1 MLNNLTNFFNLIK
14 SKRIKTELESED
26 LIAIGTRQ
34 SKSKGDYKPTAI
46 KFEDLQAQLGTLPVS
61 FAELQTSITNS
72 KLIPGK
78 KYLIT
83 DYQTIYDQP
92 DYDNAGLP
100 KTVVSTLTGIVE
112 PLMVTAV
119 NNSEISS
126 QVYSKLFP
134 NDILEYDITFTST
147 EIMNAPAKGRIT
159 SRTDDNKNTTNYDN
173 RAVSFKRYET
183 ISGSGVYDS
192 YKDTGFNSNANIP
205 TFQPNSWNNNLE
217 NFYTTDS
224 LGIQDFILPNNV
236 FGEYTYDNKFG
247 NYFIN
252 NTFGAFTYDNEI
264 NEECYNNVIG
274 EQFFKNIIGNG
285 FSNNVISTEFK
296 NNHVLNGFR
305 ANVIGAQFQ
314 QNSILSGFR
323 ENITAA
329 GFAFNQ
335 IGYDFRNPGITIGSG
350 FINNRIANNFG
361 PNTAIGTN
369 FSSNVI
375 FDNFQNNTIDDD
387 FTNNN
392 IKVKCDNV
400 LPASWVA
407 QPKVYTTSYCEVING
422 FDAGGVAQTQSYL
435 GWFDT
440 SLGQFQYTGL

>member
-1 MLNNLTNFFNLIK
+1 MGITTRDFGPNAKGSKLSIEEMDENFNYLYDLASEGGGLGALPLSF
-14 SKRIKTELESED
+14 TELTD
-26 LIAIGTRQ
+26 LISTSSFVIG
-34 SKSKGDYKPTAI
+34 KY
-46 KFEDLQAQLGTLPVS
+46 
-61 FAELQTSITNS
+61 
-72 KLIPGK
+72 
-78 KYLIT
+78 YLIT

-100 KTVVSTLTGIVE
+100 KTVVSTLTGITE
-112 PLMVTAV
+112 PLIVTAV
-119 NNSEISS
+119 SNNEISS
-126 QVYSKLFP
+126 QVYSSLFP

-159 SRTDDNKNTTNYDN
+159 SRTDDNKNITNYDN

-183 ISGSGVYDS
+183 ISGSGIYDS
-192 YKDTGFNSNANIP
+192 YKDTGFNSNANIK

-224 LGIQDFILPNNV
+224 SAIQDFILPNNV

-252 NTFGAFTYDNEI
+252 NTFGDFTYDNEI

-296 NNHVLNGFR
+296 NNHILNGFR
-305 ANVIGAQFQ
+305 NNVIGAQFQ

-323 ENITAA
+323 ENITAG
-329 GFAFNQ
+329 GFTFNQ

-350 FINNRIANNFG
+350 FISNRIANNFG
-361 PNTAIGTN
+361 PNTAISTN

-400 LPASWVA
+400 LPASWA
-407 QPKVYTTSYCEVING
+407 SQPKVYTASYCEIING
-422 FDAGGVAQTQSYL
+422 FDAGGIAETQCIL
-435 GWFDT
+435 GFYDS
-440 SLGQFQYTGL
+440 SLGTFSYSGL

>member
-1 MLNNLTNFFNLIK
+1 MDILNWIYLKKQNLI
-14 SKRIKTELESED
+14 RPLTEPGSV
-26 LIAIGTRQ
+26 IAIGSPDARR
-34 SKSKGDYKPTAI
+34 GDSYLTTGI
-46 KFEDLQAQLGTLPVS
+46 LVNDLIGALPVS

-78 KYLIT
+78 KYVIT

-100 KTVVSTLTGIVE
+100 KTVVSTLSGIVE
-112 PLMVTAV
+112 PLIVIAV
-119 NNSEISS
+119 NNNEISS
-126 QVYSKLFP
+126 QVYSSLFP
-134 NDILEYDITFTST
+134 NDILEYDITFTFT

-159 SRTDDNKNTTNYDN
+159 SRTDNNKNITNYDN

-183 ISGSGVYDS
+183 ISGSGIYDS
-192 YKDTGFNSNANIP
+192 YKDTGFNSNANIK

-252 NTFGAFTYDNEI
+252 NTFGMFIYDNEI
-264 NEECYNNVIG
+264 NEECYNNLIG
-274 EQFFKNIIGNG
+274 DQFFRNIIGNG
-285 FSNNVISTEFK
+285 FSNNIISTEFK
-296 NNHVLNGFR
+296 NNHILNGFR
-305 ANVIGAQFQ
+305 NNVIGAQFQ
-314 QNSILSGFR
+314 NNTINSGFR

-335 IGYDFRNPGITIGSG
+335 IGYDFRNPGITIESG
-350 FINNRIANNFG
+350 FISNRIANNFG

-400 LPASWVA
+400 LPASWAA

-440 SLGQFQYTGL
+440 SLGQFQYSGL